1 MTTSQHE
8 PRPAPRTGGTGA
20 LPAAGGPTRA
30 RVRSASSV
38 PQAFDLV
45 ADTWPN
51 RTAVEWDTGR
61 WSYRDLQTASRNV
74 ERRLRSAGVLPG
86 EAVAV
91 VGDRS
96 AETCATMLGILRAGA
111 AYVPVDTNLPAVRVR
126 AMLDTAGVNLAVRPA
141 GSRADGRDGVHV
153 VDLVRTERAGATG
166 DSPGLAG
173 PAGDSPVGDGL
184 ADDALL
190 GDADLD
196 RTAYV
201 MFTSGSTGR
210 PKAVAV
216 RQRGILRLATDNGFL
231 HLDPANRFM
240 HAASLSFDASTLEIW
255 PTLLSGACLV
265 IVDQALLLAP
275 AALRDTL
282 RATAIDSIF
291 LTTGVF
297 HQVARSCPELFDGL
311 RYAITGGEVLNPL
324 LAAHAVGRATYVVNG
339 YGPTESTVMA
349 TAHVLGEADA
359 GPVPIGTPLPY
370 VSVAVLAPDGSPVDP
385 GEDGELH
392 VAGDGLAAGYLGD
405 PAETA
410 RRFVHLSI
418 DGAPPVRYYRTG
430 DQVRWGE
437 AGLLEFRGRL
447 DDQVKVRGHRIQ
459 LTEVERAL
467 SGIKDIG
474 EAAVVAVEDGA
485 SRVLVAFCTPAGPVA
500 PVPDP
505 TSVRRALAAIL
516 PASMLPATVVP
527 VDALPFTANGKV
539 DRRVLSDR
547 ASAATSHPA
556 AGGVPGAPQDAREAV
571 DRAWR
576 ETLVVDVVDPDGDFF
591 ELGGNSL
598 MAAQLIARVQSSLA
612 LDGAHGHV
620 LIRGLLSDP
629 RPAAFTAVVDEIVGR
644 PAGSPAPDGA
654 DRWRPD
660 VRLLP
665 RPAPVTRVHQPDP
678 AAQDPRPA
686 PVTRVHQPAPVAPGH
701 RPDPPAE
708 VLLTGATGF
717 FGSALLRELV
727 ERTGSTVRCLVR
739 AADEDAAMARVLAAQ
754 RRYGHGPLTTD
765 RVVAVPGDLT
775 AHRLGL
781 DDATWESL
789 AARTDL
795 IHHSGAHVNFV
806 YPYEWLR
813 RTNVDG
819 TRSLVE
825 LAEAG
830 GGIPLHY
837 VSTIAVLAG
846 SGSAAVRH
854 VTEDTPLDHVERLS
868 MGYPESKWVAEQI
881 LRAASARGLPVVVH
895 RPYEITGS
903 TVDGHWNTEA
913 AICAF
918 FKAIVEMGRAPDVDL
933 PLDFV
938 PVDHLARAVV
948 HLARTRPAEGQTY
961 HLTNPR
967 YALLGLMVERLRAH
981 GHLIEVVDY
990 DTWLHD
996 LSAFCAEH
1004 PQHPIVS
1011 FLPIF
1016 TNIASS
1022 STLTVK
1028 ELYFEGTFPR
1038 FGRERADAHLAGSGI
1053 VCPPVDAEM
1062 LDSYVR
1068 WFHSV
1073 GYIDRPR
1080 VGAR

>member
-1 MTTSQHE
+1 MTTSEHE
-8 PRPAPRTGGTGA
+8 PRPAPTGTTDA
-20 LPAAGGPTRA
+20 RAATSGPTLE
-30 RVRSASSV
+30 RVRNASSV
-38 PQAFDLV
+38 PHAFDAV

-51 RTAVEWDTGR
+51 RSAVEWDTGR
-61 WSYRDLQTASRNV
+61 WTYRDLQDASRQV
-74 ERRLRSAGVLPG
+74 ERRLRSAGVPPG
-86 EAVAV
+86 AAVAV
-91 VGDRS
+91 LGDRS

-111 AYVPVDTNLPAVRVR
+111 AYVPVDANLPAVRVR
-126 AMLDTAGVNLAVRPA
+126 AMLATAGVTLAVRPA
-141 GSRADGRDGVHV
+141 GSRAEGPDGVEV
-153 VDLVRTERAGATG
+153 VDLAPNLTGADRAP
-166 DSPGLAG
+166 DRPGR
-173 PAGDSPVGDGL
+173 PGDGL
-184 ADDALL
+184 AADGLAGDAVP
-190 GDADLD
+190 GEHPADLD

-201 MFTSGSTGR
+201 MFTSGSTGT

-216 RQRGILRLATDNGFL
+216 RQRGVLRLATDNGFL
-231 HLDPANRFM
+231 VLDPANRFM
-240 HAASLSFDASTLEIW
+240 HAASLSFDSSTLEIW

-265 IVDQALLLAP
+265 IVDQSLLLAP
-275 AALRDTL
+275 DALRDTL
-282 RATAIDSIF
+282 RAAAIDSVF
-291 LTTGVF
+291 FTTGVF
-297 HQVARSCPELFDGL
+297 HHVARSCPEVFDGL
-311 RYAITGGEVLNPL
+311 RYAIAGGEVLNPA
-324 LAAHAVGRATYVVNG
+324 LAARAVGRATHVVNG
-339 YGPTESTVMA
+339 YGPTETTVVA
-349 TAHVLGEADA
+349 VAHLLGEADD

-370 VSVAVLAPDGSPVDP
+370 VSVAVLDPDGSPVAP

-405 PAETA
+405 PQETA
-410 RRFVHLSI
+410 RRFVHLSL

-430 DQVRWGE
+430 DQVRWSE
-437 AGLLEFRGRL
+437 VGLLEFRGRL
-447 DDQVKVRGHRIQ
+447 DDQVKVRGHRIE
-459 LTEVERAL
+459 LTEIERAL
-467 SGIKDIG
+467 SGSEGIG
-474 EAAVVAVEDGA
+474 EAAVVAVEDGT
-485 SRVLVAFCTPAGPVA
+485 SRVLVAFCTPARPEA
-500 PVPDP
+500 PVPDLA
-505 TSVRRALAAIL
+505 SVRRALAASL
-516 PASMLPATVVP
+516 PDYMLPATVVP
-527 VDALPFTANGKV
+527 VEALPFTTNGKV
-539 DRRVLSDR
+539 DRRVLADR
-547 ASAATSHPA
+547 ASAIATRPA
-556 AGGVPGAPQDAREAV
+556 TEDGTDAPPDAPRDTREAV
-571 DRAWR
+571 ERAWR
-576 ETLVVDVVDPDGDFF
+576 ATLALDVVDPEGDFF
-591 ELGGNSL
+591 ALGGNSL

-612 LDGAHGHV
+612 LDGAHGHD
-620 LIRGLLSDP
+620 LIRGLLSAP
-629 RPAAFTAVVDEIVGR
+629 RPAAFAAVVDEIRVR
-644 PAGSPAPDGA
+644 PTGDPVADGT

-660 VRLLP
+660 VRLLS
-665 RPAPVTRVHQPDP
+665 RPDP
-678 AAQDPRPA
+678 VDRVPRS
-686 PVTRVHQPAPVAPGH
+686 T
-701 RPDPPAE
+701 PPAE

-727 ERTGSTVRCLVR
+727 DRTDATVRCLVR
-739 AADEDAAMARVLAAQ
+739 AADEDAALARVLAAQ
-754 RRYGHGPLTTD
+754 RRYGHGPLGTD

-781 DDATWESL
+781 DDESWEAL

-830 GGIPLHY
+830 GGVPLHY

-918 FKAIVEMGRAPDVDL
+918 FKAIVEMGRAPDVGL

-948 HLARTRPAEGQTY
+948 HLAQTRPAQGQTY

-981 GHLIEVVDY
+981 GHPIDVVDY

-996 LSAFCAEH
+996 LSEFCRAH
-1004 PQHPIVS
+1004 PEHPIVS

-1038 FGRERADAHLAGSGI
+1038 FGRERADEDLAGSGI

-1062 LDSYVR
+1062 LDAYVR

>member
-8 PRPAPRTGGTGA
+8 PRPAPTGTTDARAATGG
-20 LPAAGGPTRA
+20 PVREQVRAAR
-30 RVRSASSV
+30 SV
-38 PQAFDLV
+38 PHAYDTV

-61 WSYRDLQTASRNV
+61 WTYRDLQEASLHV
-74 ERRLRSAGVLPG
+74 ERRLRSVGVSPG
-86 EAVAV
+86 AAVAV
-91 VGDRS
+91 LGDRS

-111 AYVPVDTNLPAVRVR
+111 AYVPIDANLPAVRVR
-126 AMLDTAGVNLAVRPA
+126 AMLDTAGVILAVRPA
-141 GSRADGRDGVHV
+141 GSRTAGPDGVHV
-153 VDLVRTERAGATG
+153 MDLAPSLTGADGAPDRAGPDRTG
-166 DSPGLAG
+166 RP
-173 PAGDSPVGDGL
+173 GDGL
-184 ADDALL
+184 AATGLPEDPVP
-190 GDADLD
+190 GEHSYDLD

-201 MFTSGSTGR
+201 MFTSGSTGT

-216 RQRGILRLATDNGFL
+216 RQLGVLRLATDNGFL
-231 HLDPANRFM
+231 VLDPANRFM
-240 HAASLSFDASTLEIW
+240 HAASLSFDSSTLEIW

-265 IVDQALLLAP
+265 IVDQSLLLAP

-282 RATAIDSIF
+282 RAAAIDSVF
-291 LTTGVF
+291 FTTGVF
-297 HQVARSCPELFDGL
+297 HHVARSCPEVFDGL
-311 RYAITGGEVLNPL
+311 RYAIAGGEVLNPA
-324 LAAHAVGRATYVVNG
+324 LAARAVGRTTHVVNG
-339 YGPTESTVMA
+339 YGPTETTVVA
-349 TAHVLGEADA
+349 VAHVLGEADD

-370 VSVAVLAPDGSPVDP
+370 VSVAVLDPDGSPVAP

-392 VAGDGLAAGYLGD
+392 IAGDGLAAGYLGD
-405 PAETA
+405 PEETA
-410 RRFVHLSI
+410 RRFVHLSL

-430 DQVRWGE
+430 DQVRADE

-447 DDQVKVRGHRIQ
+447 DDQVKVRGHRIE
-459 LTEVERAL
+459 LTEIERAL
-467 SGIKDIG
+467 SGVVGIG
-474 EAAVVAVEDGA
+474 EAAVVAVEDGT
-485 SRVLVAFCTPAGPVA
+485 SRVLVAFCTPARPEA
-500 PVPDP
+500 PVPDLA
-505 TSVRRALAAIL
+505 SVRRALAASL
-516 PASMLPATVVP
+516 PDHMLPATVVP
-527 VDALPFTANGKV
+527 VEALPFTTNGKV
-539 DRRVLSDR
+539 DRRALADR
-547 ASAATSHPA
+547 APATTSRPATEDSAD
-556 AGGVPGAPQDAREAV
+556 APRDAHEAV
-571 DRAWR
+571 ERAWR
-576 ETLVVDVVDPDGDFF
+576 ETLALDVVDPDGDFF
-591 ELGGNSL
+591 ALGGNSL
-598 MAAQLIARVQSSLA
+598 MAAQLIARVQSSLS
-612 LDGAHGHV
+612 LDGAHGHD
-620 LIRGLLSDP
+620 LIRALLSDP
-629 RPAAFTAVVDEIVGR
+629 RPAAFAAVVDEIRVR
-644 PAGSPAPDGA
+644 PTGDTGADGT

-665 RPAPVTRVHQPDP
+665 RPVPVDRAPRS
-678 AAQDPRPA
+678 A
-686 PVTRVHQPAPVAPGH
+686 
-701 RPDPPAE
+701 PPAE

-727 ERTGSTVRCLVR
+727 DRTDATVRCLVR
-739 AADEDAAMARVLAAQ
+739 AADGDAATARVLAAQ
-754 RRYGHGPLTTD
+754 QKYGHGSLDTD

-781 DDATWESL
+781 DDASWEAL

-795 IHHSGAHVNFV
+795 IYHSGAHVNFV

-830 GGIPLHY
+830 GGVPLHY

-881 LRAASARGLPVVVH
+881 LRAASGRGLPVVVH

-948 HLARTRPAEGQTY
+948 HLAQTRPARGQTY

-967 YALLGLMVERLRAH
+967 YALLGLMVERLREH
-981 GHLIEVVDY
+981 GHVIDVVDY

-996 LSAFCAEH
+996 LSEFCRTH
-1004 PQHPIVS
+1004 PEHPIVS

-1038 FGRERADAHLAGSGI
+1038 FGRERADEDLAGSGI
-1053 VCPPVDAEM
+1053 VCPRVDAEM